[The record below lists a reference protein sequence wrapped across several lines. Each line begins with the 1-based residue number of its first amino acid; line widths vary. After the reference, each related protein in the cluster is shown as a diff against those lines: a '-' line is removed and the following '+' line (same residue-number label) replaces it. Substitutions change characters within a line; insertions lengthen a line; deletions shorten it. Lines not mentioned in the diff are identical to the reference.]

1 MITKV
6 RDLPY
11 KRYTVEEAKAAFS
24 AFEAAMANA
33 KCEGCVMAARSK
45 FLDELDHYSTAAAL
59 SNCRF
64 TLDTRDEFYQ
74 EEVAYYDEV
83 GPEISELVTKY
94 SEMMLDSPYRK
105 KLEEKLGEE
114 LFKSYEVQRKSF
126 SPEVAEDCKRENA
139 LVTEYSK
146 FMSEM
151 TFEYDGERYPLA
163 YLRAKMLDADRDV
176 RKKAA
181 EALGRGLSENRAE
194 LDRIYDELVNIRTVI
209 AKKMGY
215 DNFIELGYYRMGR
228 TGYNREMVERFRN
241 NVKNDIVPAVT
252 ALKEK
257 ILKTLGI
264 DKTMFYDNE
273 IYTVGETPK
282 PVLDVK
288 GIFDTAEEM
297 YYDLSSV
304 AGDFMHKMREAEAFD
319 VEAREGK
326 WGGGY
331 CTTFPDYKQPFILA
345 NFNGTSAD
353 LDVITHEFGH
363 ALASSFVFDYGE
375 REIGIGGMETAEC
388 HSMSMEFFAY
398 PYASRFCG
406 ELGAKYKFKHL
417 LSALSFIPY
426 GVIVDE
432 FQHEVYENPDMTPQ
446 ERNELYLRL
455 EKKYRPYLS
464 YEGIPYL
471 ENGTRW
477 QYQMHIYQSPF
488 YYIDY
493 CLAQTVA
500 FGFLVK
506 AEENRE
512 SAFGDYLAFAKK
524 GGTESFEKLVTNA
537 GIESPFNGGALA
549 DMVKKITK
557 IADKIEAEIYEV
569 KINDK
574 D

>member
-6 RDLPY
+6 KNLPY
-11 KRYTVEEAKAAFS
+11 KRYTVEEAREAFS
-24 AFEAAMANA
+24 AFEEAMKNA
-33 KCEGCVMAARSK
+33 KCEGCVMAAREK
-45 FLDELDHYSTAAAL
+45 LLDELDHYSTAASL

-74 EEVAYYDEV
+74 GEVAYYDEV

-105 KLEEKLGEE
+105 ALEEKLGSE

-126 SPEVAEDCKRENA
+126 SPEVVEECKRENA
-139 LVTEYSK
+139 LKTEYSK
-146 FMSEM
+146 FMSEI

-163 YLRAKMLDADRDV
+163 FLRAKLVDADRNV

-181 EALGRGLSENRAE
+181 EALGRGLKENAGE
-194 LDRIYDELVNIRTVI
+194 LDRIYDELVKIRTAI

-215 DNFIELGYYRMGR
+215 ENFVELGYYRMGR
-228 TGYNREMVERFRN
+228 TGYNREMVAKFRE
-241 NVKNDIVPAVT
+241 NVKNDIVPAVA
-252 ALKEK
+252 ALKK
-257 ILKTLGI
+257 KVAKKLGL
-264 DKTMFYDNE
+264 DKVMFYDND
-273 IYTVGETPK
+273 IYTEGETPK
-282 PVLDVK
+282 PVLDVN

-297 YYDLSSV
+297 YYDLSPTV
-304 AGDFMHKMREAEAFD
+304 GDFMHKMREAEAFD

-331 CTTFPDYKQPFILA
+331 CTAFPDYKQPFILA

-363 ALASSFVFDYGE
+363 ALASNFVFECGE

-398 PYASRFCG
+398 PYAEKFCG
-406 ELGAKYKFKHL
+406 ELGAKYKLKHL
-417 LSALSFIPY
+417 YSALSFIPY

-432 FQHEVYENPDMTPQ
+432 FQHEVYLNPEMTP
-446 ERNELYLRL
+446 EDRKALYRHL
-455 EKKYRPYLS
+455 EEKYRPYIS

-471 ENGTRW
+471 EEGTRW
-477 QYQMHIYQSPF
+477 QYQMHIYENPF

-506 AEENRE
+506 AEDDRAA
-512 SAFGDYLAFAKK
+512 AFRDYLDFARK
-524 GGTESFEKLVTNA
+524 GGRESFEALVTGA
-537 GIESPFNGGALA
+537 GIASPFKRGALSN
-549 DMVKKITK
+549 MVKKITK
-557 IADKIEAEIYEV
+557 IAKKLEAEV
-569 KINDK
+569 
-574 D
+574 